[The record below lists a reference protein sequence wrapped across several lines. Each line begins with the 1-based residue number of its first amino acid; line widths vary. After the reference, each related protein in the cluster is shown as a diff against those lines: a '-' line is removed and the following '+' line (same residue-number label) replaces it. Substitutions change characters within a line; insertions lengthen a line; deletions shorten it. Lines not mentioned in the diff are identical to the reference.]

1 MIRAFVAVE
10 LSSDIR
16 EKLSA
21 LQGQLKKVLPPMNW
35 VRPESIHLTLKFL
48 GWIDSSRVSQLLSA
62 LELIGYRQNRFSLE
76 IQRLGVFPSIKR
88 PRILWV
94 GVTGQTHI
102 LQQLVLEIEATLE
115 SLGFPPEDK
124 SCHPHLTLARVKHDN
139 ALVGSALVENK
150 VLEVGRAIAPMS
162 VDQFI
167 LFQSDLHASGAV
179 YSPLGT
185 VKFVGDSAEQQG
197 NG

>member
-35 VRPESIHLTLKFL
+35 VHPESIHLTLKFL
-48 GWIDSSRVSQLLSA
+48 GWVDSSRVSQLLSA
-62 LELIGYRQNRFSLE
+62 LELIGNRQNTFSLE

-102 LQQLVLEIEATLE
+102 MQQLVLEIEATLE
-115 SLGFPPEDK
+115 SLGFPPEEK
-124 SCHPHLTLARVKHDN
+124 PYHPHLTLARIKRDN
-139 ALVGSALVENK
+139 ALVGAALIENK
-150 VLEVGRAIAPMS
+150 VLEAEQSIGLMTVEK
-162 VDQFI
+162 FL
-167 LFQSDLHASGAV
+167 LFQSDIDAFGAT
-179 YSPLGT
+179 YTPLGT
-185 VKFVGDSAEQQG
+185 VQLSDSNPEA
-197 NG
+197 

>member
-35 VRPESIHLTLKFL
+35 VHPESIHLTLKFL
-48 GWIDSSRVSQLLSA
+48 GWVDSSRVSQLLSA
-62 LELIGYRQNRFSLE
+62 LELIGNRQNTFSLE

-102 LQQLVLEIEATLE
+102 MQQLVLEIEATLE
-115 SLGFPPEDK
+115 SLGFPPEEK
-124 SCHPHLTLARVKHDN
+124 PYHPHLTLARIKRDN
-139 ALVGSALVENK
+139 ALVGAALIENK
-150 VLEVGRAIAPMS
+150 VLEAEQSIGLMTVEK
-162 VDQFI
+162 FL
-167 LFQSDLHASGAV
+167 LFQSDVDAFGAT
-179 YSPLGT
+179 YTPLGT
-185 VKFVGDSAEQQG
+185 VQLSDSNPEA
-197 NG
+197 